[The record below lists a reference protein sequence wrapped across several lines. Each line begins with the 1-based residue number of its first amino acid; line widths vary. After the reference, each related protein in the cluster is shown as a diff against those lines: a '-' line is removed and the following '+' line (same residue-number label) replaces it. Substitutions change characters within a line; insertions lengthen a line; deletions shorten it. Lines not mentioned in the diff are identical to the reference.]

1 MRFHWGGGTSC
12 LSLGP
17 WAWLVA
23 ESQGKAEALSS
34 SLRPPL
40 NSSDSIPLLFLLVDD
55 VKTWGI

>member
-1 MRFHWGGGTSC
+1 MSEPRT
-12 LSLGP
+12 L
-17 WAWLVA
+17 ARLVA

-55 VKTWGI
+55 GKTWGI